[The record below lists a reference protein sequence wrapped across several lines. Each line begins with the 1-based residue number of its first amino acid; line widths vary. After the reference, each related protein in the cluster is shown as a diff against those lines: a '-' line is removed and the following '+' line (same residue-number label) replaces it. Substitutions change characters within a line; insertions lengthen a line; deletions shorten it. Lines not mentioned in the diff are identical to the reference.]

1 MAMKTANEDVY
12 FRIKSA
18 GALKAAGIRLNNS
31 DMRLQGEQAY
41 AAAFVENAILVHNEH
56 LTPEA
61 RSALARLLFD
71 APPQTDNADEDV
83 TADAEETTQELEAE
97 ARALGRIDNI
107 TAIVPPQELDPET
120 LYDPDDEHYDD
131 EDEEYDED
139 LEDED
144 DEA

>member
-71 APPQTDNADEDV
+71 APSATDNADEDA